1 MNLRIHRDRTESPGL
16 PARTPRDMKLRGFD
30 EPHRPGH
37 SDAAAGAEDALN
49 RMERQLRN
57 LKELLGERF
66 EGPDG
71 PRAA

>member
-1 MNLRIHRDRTESPGL
+1 MNLRIHRDRTETE
-16 PARTPRDMKLRGFD
+16 PAIRAPRDMKLRGCD
-30 EPHRPGH
+30 EPRRPG
-37 SDAAAGAEDALN
+37 DADAIHGAEDALN

>member
-1 MNLRIHRDRTESPGL
+1 MNLRIHRDRTDSPK
-16 PARTPRDMKLRGFD
+16 PTNRTPRDMRLRGFD
-30 EPHRPGH
+30 EPRPGD
-37 SDAAAGAEDALN
+37 SDAALGAEDALN

>member
-1 MNLRIHRDRTESPGL
+1 MNLRIHRDRTE
-16 PARTPRDMKLRGFD
+16 PAIRAPRAMKLRGGD
-30 EPHRPGH
+30 ELRRPGDI
-37 SDAAAGAEDALN
+37 DAVHGAEDALD

>member
-1 MNLRIHRDRTESPGL
+1 MNLRIHRDRTDSPEPSAG
-16 PARTPRDMKLRGFD
+16 TPRNMRLRGYD
-30 EPHRPGH
+30 EPRRADHT
-37 SDAAAGAEDALN
+37 DAAAGAEDALN